1 MRVSPRDIYVALWQ
15 NWIGQ
20 AHLLQ
25 SRADKAIEWFEK
37 ARPANAGSPNV
48 HAALASA
55 YALTGDSERAA
66 LELAEARNLSSR
78 DRFSSIARLSALG
91 YFGLRQTRALFEA
104 TYFVGLRKAGMPEE

>member
-1 MRVSPRDIYVALWQ
+1 VISTSPWH
-15 NWIGQ
+15 NWMGQ

-25 SRADKAIEWFEK
+25 SRANEAIEWFKK
-37 ARPANAGSPNV
+37 ARRTNAESPNV

-55 YALTGDSERAA
+55 YALTGDTERAF
-66 LELAEARNLSSR
+66 ELAEARKLSSR

-104 TYFVGLRKAGMPEE
+104 TYFVGLRNAGMPEE

>member
-1 MRVSPRDIYVALWQ
+1 M
-15 NWIGQ
+15 GQ

-25 SRADKAIEWFEK
+25 SRANKAIEWFEK
-37 ARPANAGSPNV
+37 ARKANAGSPNV

-55 YALTGDSERAA
+55 YALAGDTERAA
-66 LELAEARNLSSR
+66 LELTEARKLSSR
-78 DRFSSIARLSALG
+78 DRFSSIARLSGLG